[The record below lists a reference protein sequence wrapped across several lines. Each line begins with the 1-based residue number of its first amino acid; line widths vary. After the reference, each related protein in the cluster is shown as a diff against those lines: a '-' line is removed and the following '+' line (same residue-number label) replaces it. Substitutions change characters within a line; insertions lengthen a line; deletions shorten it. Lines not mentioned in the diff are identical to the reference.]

1 MTKRR
6 ADTLVTFY
14 CTVLGENDDLLGVD
28 ETPITKIYW
37 SAIDVK
43 ENEVRSYLYLC
54 QSTLNTYQL

>member
-43 ENEVRSYLYLC
+43 ENEVRSFL
-54 QSTLNTYQL
+54 